1 VRWLAP
7 LALMIAALAALLLTS
22 PSTPLLGLSHDDF
35 ARAGFGSAIL
45 VGLLLSGLARA
56 GSAGAARVL
65 TGAGLWALVG
75 IGLVAVYA
83 YRPELAEVGE
93 RIFDEFSPPTAHVGR
108 SGEVVIRR
116 RNGGEFIVPAKVNE
130 RQVNFIL
137 DTGASSVVLSA
148 EDASAAGLPV
158 AELDFTA
165 RVVTANGAATAAP
178 VKIEKIAVGPIVVR
192 GVQALV
198 ARPGSLNQSLL
209 GMSFLDRLKSFS
221 VEGANLVFKG
231 K

>member
-1 VRWLAP
+1 
-7 LALMIAALAALLLTS
+7 M
-22 PSTPLLGLSHDDF
+22 
-35 ARAGFGSAIL
+35 
-45 VGLLLSGLARA
+45 
-56 GSAGAARVL
+56 
-65 TGAGLWALVG
+65 WALVG
-75 IGLVAVYA
+75 IALVAAHA
-83 YRPELAEVGE
+83 YRAELAEVGE
-93 RIFDEFSPPTAHVGR
+93 RIFEEFSPPTAHVGR
-108 SGEVVIRR
+108 SGEVIIRR

-130 RQVNFIL
+130 RQINFIL

-148 EDASAAGLPV
+148 EDASAAGLPI

-178 VKIEKIAVGPIVVR
+178 VKIEKIAVGPIVVH